1 MKKSVSLQPVSEK
14 TMSFK
19 FIDNNERENEVKKQK
34 REVE

>member
-1 MKKSVSLQPVSEK
+1 MKKSVSLQP
-14 TMSFK
+14 K